1 MTRDPRGAKG
11 KAIQKKENAKVFY
24 RWTRHLT
31 NDFCMGSK
39 IRRKER
45 MERYSS
51 KKCTSAP
58 PAVHSCRY
66 S

>member
-1 MTRDPRGAKG
+1 MTRDPQGAKG
-11 KAIQKKENAKVFY
+11 KTIQKKENAKVFY

-31 NDFCMGSK
+31 NDFCM
-39 IRRKER
+39 
-45 MERYSS
+45 ERYSS
-51 KKCTSAP
+51 KKCTSAA